1 LDVILA
7 KNWWSL
13 IIRGIAAIALGLI
26 AVLWHGITFGA
37 LITLFI
43 GYTMMDGLAAFAGA
57 VRAVEA
63 DQLWGPL
70 VLEGIAGIGTGIVT
84 LAWQGVTELKLIYVI
99 AAWALITGALEIM
112 SALRLRVHVNGEWLL
127 ALSGFASLLLGVLM
141 IALPLAGP
149 MAIAQ
154 GIGAYALIF
163 GALLIALGYRLRSW
177 ARTPSVDRLS
187 GYAH

>member
-1 LDVILA
+1 
-7 KNWWSL
+7 
-13 IIRGIAAIALGLI
+13 
-26 AVLWHGITFGA
+26 
-37 LITLFI
+37 
-43 GYTMMDGLAAFAGA
+43 
-57 VRAVEA
+57 
-63 DQLWGPL
+63 
-70 VLEGIAGIGTGIVT
+70 
-84 LAWQGVTELKLIYVI
+84 
-99 AAWALITGALEIM
+99 M

-154 GIGAYALIF
+154 AIGAYALIF